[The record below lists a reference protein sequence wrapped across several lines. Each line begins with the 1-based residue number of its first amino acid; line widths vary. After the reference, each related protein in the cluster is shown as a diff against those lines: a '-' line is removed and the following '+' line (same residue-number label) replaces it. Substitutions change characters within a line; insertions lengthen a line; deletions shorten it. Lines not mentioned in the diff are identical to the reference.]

1 MIRLADYVINFL
13 EEKKIDTIFT
23 VSGGGSIFLCDA
35 LYKAKKLKYI
45 SCHHEQAA
53 AYAAEG
59 YARQKNS
66 IGCSIVTT
74 GPGGTNAI
82 SGVSCCWVD
91 SIPMVFISGQ
101 VYLNQTVRNSGIRQ
115 IGVQE
120 TNIIPIVESNTK
132 FSVMIQ
138 DPNTIKYNL
147 EKAFYFAQQG
157 RPGPVWIDIPANI
170 QNCLINPSK
179 LKSFKP
185 NTKKSYSLDQ
195 KIKSIAKLI
204 YQSKK
209 PLIHF
214 GHGARISNADKICKK
229 FVDKHKIPFA
239 LTWNASDFIEHN
251 HRFFVGKPGAF
262 AERGSNF
269 IVQSCDLYI
278 SIGSRLPFMVTGYN
292 SKDFARN
299 AKKIMID
306 IDEKEISKNNIEFV
320 DIGIQCDANIFMN
333 KLYKFMKIAK
343 EENSNW
349 TKYCKS
355 IRSKFP
361 IVESSYKSQKK
372 VNSYYFIEEL
382 SKTLGS
388 ASTVVTD
395 MGLSFVGTHQA
406 FKVKKNQKL
415 FTNSGHAPMGWGLPA
430 SIGAYFADKKRQII
444 CLTGEGGLQMNIQEL
459 ATVKHHKI
467 PLKIFIYN
475 NGGYLTIK
483 QTQQLGFNGRIMG
496 SDENSGISFPNYKK
510 ISEAHGIH
518 YIKIENNQNLK
529 KKIKT
534 ILLEKKHVICEL
546 FMDHNQDQKPKAI
559 NKRMPNGNTI
569 PTTFEDMYPF
579 LDENTVKESIYE

>member
-13 EEKKIDTIFT
+13 EEKKIETVFT

-74 GPGGTNAI
+74 GPGGTNAV

-101 VYLNQTVRNSGIRQ
+101 VYLDQTVSNTGIRQ

-132 FSVMIQ
+132 FSVIIQ
-138 DPNTIKYNL
+138 NPNTIRYNL
-147 EKAFYFAQQG
+147 EKAFYIAQEG

-170 QNCLINPSK
+170 QNSLIDLSK
-179 LKSFKP
+179 LRPFKSNK
-185 NTKKSYSLDQ
+185 KKSYNLDQ

-229 FVDKHKIPFA
+229 FINKHKIPFA
-239 LTWNASDFIEHN
+239 LTWNASDFIENN
-251 HRFFVGKPGAF
+251 HPLFAGKPGAF

-269 IVQSCDLYI
+269 IVQSSDLYI

-306 IDEKEISKNNIEFV
+306 IDEKELNKNNSSFI
-320 DIGIQCDANIFMN
+320 DILIQCDAKVFMT
-333 KLYKFMKIAK
+333 KLYNFMKVIKK
-343 EENSNW
+343 ENFNW
-349 TKYCKS
+349 NNYCRS
-355 IRSKFP
+355 IRNKFP
-361 IVESSYKSQKK
+361 IIEKSYKHQKK
-372 VNSYYFIEEL
+372 VNSYYFIQEL
-382 SKTLGS
+382 SKALDNK
-388 ASTVVTD
+388 STIVTD

-430 SIGAYFADKKRQII
+430 SIGAYFSNKNRNTI
-444 CLTGEGGLQMNIQEL
+444 CLTGEGGIQMNIQEL
-459 ATVKHHKI
+459 ATIKHHKI
-467 PLKIFIYN
+467 PIKIFIYN

-483 QTQQLGFNGRIMG
+483 QTQQHGFNGRIMG
-496 SDENSGISFPNYKK
+496 SDKSSGISFPDYKK
-510 ISEAHGIH
+510 ISEAHEID
-518 YIKIENNQNLK
+518 YIKIENNTNLD
-529 KKIKT
+529 KKIKS
-534 ILLEKKHVICEL
+534 ILKNKKPLICEL

-559 NKRMPNGNTI
+559 NKRLPNGKTI

-579 LDENTVKESIYE
+579 LEENTIKENLYE